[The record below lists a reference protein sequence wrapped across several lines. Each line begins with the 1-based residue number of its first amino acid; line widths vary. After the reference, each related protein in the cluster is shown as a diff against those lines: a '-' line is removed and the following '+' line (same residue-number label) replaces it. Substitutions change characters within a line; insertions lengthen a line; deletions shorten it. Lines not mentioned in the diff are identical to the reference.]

1 MWNTVPNLRHLRAFR
16 LAAESGSVSEAARNI
31 HLSQPAVTQALSS
44 LQVQVGVRLLEFGTA
59 GMAVTDVGRLFQD
72 RVARA
77 LDLLDEGARE
87 AIRLSPARTRGGFA
101 NFAPLL
107 TVAQLRALSAMSRTG
122 NFSLAA
128 RDVGLSQPSIHRA
141 ARDLERLTG
150 LSLFEATRQGFE
162 LSRAAEA
169 LARHAHLAHAELE
182 QGFAE
187 IAEYLGRDSGQI
199 VIGSLPFAR
208 TSLLPDALNALTRL
222 RPHVQVRV
230 ISAPYDG
237 LLHRLRHGIIDFLVG
252 ALREPLPIDDVEQ
265 ERLFDD
271 PLAIVAR
278 AGHPLVALQAVS
290 HADLLAYPWVVPGP
304 ETPTRQVFEQMFT
317 ADELARMPGGV
328 IETSSLVLVRGVLAG
343 SDRLTIL
350 SARQAQYELDQGLLA
365 VVPVSLG
372 AGMRSIGLTTRVGWK
387 PTAAQRVLLHALGS
401 AKFSL

>member
-44 LQVQVGVRLLEFGTA
+44 LQAQVGVRLLEFGTA

-87 AIRLSPARTRGGFA
+87 TIRVSPAKARGGFA

-128 RDVGLSQPSIHRA
+128 REVGLSQPSIHRA

-150 LSLFEATRQGFE
+150 LTLFEATRQGFE

-169 LARHAHLAHAELE
+169 LARHAHLAHVELD

-187 IAEYLGRDSGQI
+187 IAEFQGRDSAQI
-199 VIGSLPFAR
+199 VVGSLPFAR
-208 TSLLPDALNALTRL
+208 TALLPDALNQLARL
-222 RPHVQVRV
+222 RPHTRVKV

-252 ALREPLPIDDVEQ
+252 ALRDPLPIADIEQ
-265 ERLFDD
+265 ESLFDD

-278 AGHPLVALQAVS
+278 AGHPLVGRAIVS
-290 HADLLAYPWVVPGP
+290 RDDLLACPWVVPGP
-304 ETPTRQVFEQMFT
+304 ETPTRQVFDQMFG
-317 ADELARMPGGV
+317 AEDLARMPGGV

-365 VVPVSLG
+365 VLPVSLG
-372 AGMRSIGLTTRVGWK
+372 TGTRNIGLTTRVGWK
-387 PTAAQRVLLHALGS
+387 PTHTQRLLLKALGS
-401 AKFSL
+401 VRFAP